1 VTAALPDLIEHL
13 TGIPAKTR
21 RPLSLIGYPLI
32 GMTGRSRRVG
42 ENVAPDQPV
51 LYGSAGSRQAWAPP
65 RIAADISR
73 CLIGRSCQACDG
85 TAGRAAVF
93 SSGMPACVPLSAAR
107 CACTRWAR
115 GCPACSRA
123 RITAPTARARPQA
136 RPSACTL
143 QADALP
149 APEPRTAKPREDG
162 AVCNLPYQRNRR
174 PRGHQRTNQA
184 VPETMSD
191 IRRKRRRD
199 AQTEQTPRQR
209 RAPAPSF
216 AHSPASP

>member
-1 VTAALPDLIEHL
+1 MTAALPDLIEHL

-107 CACTRWAR
+107 CARTRWAR

-136 RPSACTL
+136 RPRMPAQAAPQWIGIRHALRHPAQGRTGSRQLGSADDHHEQL
-143 QADALP
+143 VRAD
-149 APEPRTAKPREDG
+149 
-162 AVCNLPYQRNRR
+162 QRDRR
-174 PRGHQRTNQA
+174 PRGHRRTRQA
-184 VPETMSD
+184 VA
-191 IRRKRRRD
+191 RD
-199 AQTEQTPRQR
+199 RE
-209 RAPAPSF
+209 
-216 AHSPASP
+216 